1 MKGRNNMAY
10 YKNPKELARTFDAD
24 FERGWGPAKEP
35 TTPPTELS
43 GYDYD
48 LEYYL
53 NSIDPTI
60 HDKEMDYG
68 QGFIDNAY
76 NFYENA
82 PEGYQVPTEHH
93 DYIKNKVDELISGK
107 YSYLKPYYKRG

>member
-1 MKGRNNMAY
+1 MLNMAN

-24 FERGWGPAKEP
+24 FERGWGAAPEP

-43 GYDYD
+43 GYDND
-48 LEYYL
+48 IDYYL

-60 HDKEMDYG
+60 HGIKMDYG

-76 NFYENA
+76 NFYEDA
-82 PEGYQVPTEHH
+82 PEGYKVPTEHH
-93 DYIKNKVDELISGK
+93 DYIKNKVDELIGSK